1 MTLPVGVSVP
11 VTEDVGVLEGDMV
24 TVLVTVTVALV
35 VAVRE
40 IDCVTDPVAVTVRV

>member
-24 TVLVTVTVALV
+24 TVLVTVALV